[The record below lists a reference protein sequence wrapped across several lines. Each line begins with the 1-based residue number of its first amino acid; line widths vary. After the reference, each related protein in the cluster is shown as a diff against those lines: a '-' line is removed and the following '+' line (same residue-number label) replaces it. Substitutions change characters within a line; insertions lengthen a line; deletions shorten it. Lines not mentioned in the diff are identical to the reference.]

1 MVMDVID
8 PNEDVPATQRLE
20 NLHQA
25 RVGQKRQYDK
35 ERYLQDFEEGQLVLI
50 YRYRGYI
57 GQTTKLRQLYEGPYR
72 VIRKNSDLVYLVE
85 YLNMDK
91 NLRRPKEEFVHVSR
105 MKPYHIR
112 YSSAGEHDGS

>member
-1 MVMDVID
+1 VVMDVID

-35 ERYLQDFEEGQLVLI
+35 ERYLQDFEEGQLALI

-57 GQTTKLRQLYEGPYR
+57 GQTTKLRHLYDGPYR
-72 VIRKNSDLVYLVE
+72 VVRKNSDLVYLVE
-85 YLNMDK
+85 YLSMDK
-91 NLRRPKEEFVHVSR
+91 NFRRPKEELVHVSM
-105 MKPYHIR
+105 MKPYHLR
-112 YSSAGEHDGS
+112 YSSAGEPDGS